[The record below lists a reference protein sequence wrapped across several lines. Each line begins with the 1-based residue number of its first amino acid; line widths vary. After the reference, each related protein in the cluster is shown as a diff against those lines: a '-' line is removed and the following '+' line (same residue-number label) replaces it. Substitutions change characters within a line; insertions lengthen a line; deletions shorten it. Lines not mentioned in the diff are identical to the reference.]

1 MELFLNMQAKLTI
14 TLDRIMSPNSE
25 ILLYRL
31 ILCNSG
37 YRHSCCLSYEGLI
50 FCNYWC
56 YNACC

>member
-37 YRHSCCLSYEGLI
+37 
-50 FCNYWC
+50 
-56 YNACC
+56 